1 MGVEGGVIREGGE
14 GIQGVLVVLGGSGV
28 GEMGSSGRTSG
39 SLAEVVEGVRR
50 VGCGCVDVGSSHTH
64 VLFEW

>member
-28 GEMGSSGRTSG
+28 GEMGSSGRASG
-39 SLAEVVEGVRR
+39 SLAEVVEGS
-50 VGCGCVDVGSSHTH
+50 G
-64 VLFEW
+64 